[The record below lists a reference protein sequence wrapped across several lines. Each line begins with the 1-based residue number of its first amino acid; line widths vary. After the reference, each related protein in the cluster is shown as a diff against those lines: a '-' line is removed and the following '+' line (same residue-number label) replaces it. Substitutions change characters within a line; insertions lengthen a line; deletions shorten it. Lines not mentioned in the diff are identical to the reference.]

1 MGISKKANIAANTTA
16 VKRLHKKPSGKEAG
30 WIKKIICIIAFFI
43 IWIGAVKIFQ
53 IKPIYIPAPSD
64 ILNSLYNMRDSLASS
79 ILASLGITMSGF
91 LIGCAIGIGMGLLM
105 AYSKGFMN
113 TVGPFM
119 EFTRPIPIFA
129 MIPLFMI
136 WFGLGLWPQILLS
149 ALGVSA
155 VLGVQTYE
163 AVRNIPVVYVNASH
177 NLGANKRTMFRTVI
191 IPYIVPH
198 IIGAVRVAAA
208 TSWGL
213 DVAAEFMGVQVG
225 LGYIMIVRQMYL
237 DTPGIIA
244 IVLIY
249 SILAI
254 ILDQLIR
261 LLERRLTRWTDR
273 SKISFDKVK

>member
-1 MGISKKANIAANTTA
+1 M
-16 VKRLHKKPSGKEAG
+16 
-30 WIKKIICIIAFFI
+30 
-43 IWIGAVKIFQ
+43 
-53 IKPIYIPAPSD
+53 
-64 ILNSLYNMRDSLASS
+64 
-79 ILASLGITMSGF
+79 
-91 LIGCAIGIGMGLLM
+91 IGCAIGIGMGLLM

-136 WFGLGLWPQILLS
+136 WFGLGLWPQILLI

-177 NLGANKRTMFRTVI
+177 NLGAKKSTMFHTVI